1 MHGLRAGLGCM
12 IAGYLHATA
21 RRLGLRP
28 KDDSDGEICQQAGD
42 YGVVSP
48 GARRPKT
55 DDRAS

>member
-1 MHGLRAGLGCM
+1 M

-28 KDDSDGEICQQAGD
+28 KDDSDGEICRQAGD